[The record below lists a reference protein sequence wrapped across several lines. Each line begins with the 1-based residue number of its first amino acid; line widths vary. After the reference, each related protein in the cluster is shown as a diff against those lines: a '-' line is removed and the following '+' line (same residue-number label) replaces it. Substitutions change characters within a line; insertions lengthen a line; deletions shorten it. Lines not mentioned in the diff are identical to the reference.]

1 MNADNEETVEKNMVI
16 RKEFPLRDNVDQKDV
31 GYVLSDHGIDV
42 IENDFIPLVQKI
54 HQDCVDQ
61 RDIENDEKLMI
72 YEVNAFDLDHMLDW
86 YVEQNEDERNLEYVS
101 FI

>member
-1 MNADNEETVEKNMVI
+1 VNADNEETAEKNMVI
-16 RKEFPLRDNVDQKDV
+16 RKEFPLRENTEQKDV

-54 HQDCVDQ
+54 HQDCINLK
-61 RDIENDEKLMI
+61 DIQNDEILMI

-86 YVEQNEDERNLEYVS
+86 YVEQNENERKLEYVT